1 MGEQN
6 DGAISGR
13 FMCAI
18 LDDMRD
24 CAKTHNYS
32 YLPGLIEEAQYRANR
47 MEDRLDRVKD
57 VARFESRRNELKDEI
72 DELKKTKTDLGG
84 KVGYLE

>member
-1 MGEQN
+1 MGTN

-13 FMCAI
+13 YLCDI
-18 LDDMRD
+18 LSDMRG
-24 CAKTHNYS
+24 CEKTHNYS

-47 MEDRLDRVKD
+47 MEDRLSRVKD
-57 VARFESRRNELKDEI
+57 VARFESRRNELKAEI

-84 KVGYLE
+84 KVNRWD